1 MNCRLKTHTSV
12 AMIWDGTHASA
23 KEIHQTI
30 GRNVEYGLYE
40 TLPPTPFLR
49 LHYPQGSMCAAPG
62 DYIVADHGGAAR
74 RMTRAQF
81 GDAYEVIPEATTY
94 TERTWETGLDAD
106 RLAKLAGVVPEPR
119 ASDIRYRWRP
129 DDGAGWIALMRDTTG
144 GNGVTR
150 IDALGFI
157 RRIGG
162 DWSAWLPDGV
172 KIRSCD
178 DRLSAARTLC
188 AHLRVTAPVLP

>member
-1 MNCRLKTHTSV
+1 MNCRLKAHPSI
-12 AMIWDGTHASA
+12 AMVWDGTYASA
-23 KEIHQTI
+23 EKIHKEI
-30 GRNVEYGLYE
+30 GRNVEYGLHE

-49 LHYPQGSMCAAPG
+49 LHYPQGSMYATPG
-62 DYIVADHGGAAR
+62 DYIVADHGGVAR
-74 RMTRAQF
+74 RMTRKQF
-81 GDAYEVIPEATTY
+81 EDAYEVIPEATTY

-106 RLAKLAGVVPEPR
+106 RLAKLAGVVAEPC

-144 GNGVTR
+144 DNGMTR
-150 IDALGFI
+150 TGALGFI